1 MSTSVHVTK
10 NGDLVTIRIAG
21 QFSFPV
27 YQQFRDAY
35 TQCGTGKR
43 YVVDLRGTEYMDSSA
58 LGMLLV
64 LREHVGGD
72 AADIR
77 IVNCSPEVQRI
88 LQAAHFERLF
98 NIS

>member
-10 NGDLVTIRIAG
+10 NGDLVTIQIAG

-35 TQCGTGKR
+35 MQCGTAKR
-43 YVVDLRGTEYMDSSA
+43 YVIDLRGTEYMDSSA

-64 LREHVGGD
+64 LREHAGGD
-72 AADIR
+72 VAEIR
-77 IVNCSPEVQRI
+77 IVNCGPEVRGI
-88 LQAAHFERLF
+88 LQAAHFEKLF